1 MHVPDRHA
9 EWRRQK
15 GNHNSLPD
23 ARGRA
28 QSLLSPRGR
37 PGAAAAATSAT
48 VNSTHIEMSTPSP
61 SRSVSALRSC
71 SSGWRMR

>member
-23 ARGRA
+23 AWSA
-28 QSLLSPRGR
+28 
-37 PGAAAAATSAT
+37 PGSYGDD
-48 VNSTHIEMSTPSP
+48 TP
-61 SRSVSALRSC
+61 V
-71 SSGWRMR
+71 